1 VTDGLMRAAVFHAA
15 HDVRV
20 ERVPIPVPADDEA
33 LIRVLRCG
41 VCGTDASEWSAGP
54 IMFPL
59 RSRHRVSGHV
69 GPMIPGHE
77 YIGEIVSAP
86 AGSGFVP
93 GQLVASG
100 AGVSCG
106 HCPRCLEGRTNICE
120 NYFTYGLNA
129 NGGLA
134 EFVATRTSV
143 LVPIPD
149 GIPLDRAGMAQ
160 PLAVA
165 LHAGRQS
172 GARDGDRVVIIG
184 AGVIGSLIL
193 MGLLHLHSNLD
204 VTVIDFAGPKLERS
218 LEIGATRVLEVG
230 DDVGARLAVAIGPRG
245 ADVVIEAS
253 GAPGQVSTAIH
264 LARAG
269 GRVLAVG
276 LPKAPPPVDMHDLIV
291 REITM
296 VSTNAHVC
304 ATDIPE
310 ALVLLGSARPA
321 ELVFDSV
328 VGLDAVAETLQR
340 LASGEL
346 DGKILIDPAI

>member
-1 VTDGLMRAAVFHAA
+1 MSTQMRAAVYHAA
-15 HDVRV
+15 RDVRI
-20 ERVPIPVPADDEA
+20 ETRPIPMPDENEA

-41 VCGTDASEWSAGP
+41 VCGTDASEWSTGP
-54 IMFPL
+54 IMYPTQA
-59 RSRHRVSGHV
+59 RHRVSGHL
-69 GPMIPGHE
+69 GPMILGHE

-106 HCPRCLEGRTNICE
+106 RCPRCLEGKSNICE

-134 EFVATRTSV
+134 EFVVSVTSV

-149 GIPLDRAGMAQ
+149 GIPVDRAALAQ
-160 PLAVA
+160 PMAVG
-165 LHAGRQS
+165 LHAARQA
-172 GARDGDRVVIIG
+172 GVREGDRVVVIG

-193 MGLLHLHSNLD
+193 MGLLHLQRDLD
-204 VTVIDFAGPKLERS
+204 VTVVDFAGPKLDRAIK
-218 LEIGATRVLEVG
+218 IGATRVLEPSG
-230 DDVGARLAVAIGPRG
+230 DLQDRIGSAIGPRG

-253 GAPGQVSTAIH
+253 GAPGQLSTAIH
-264 LARAG
+264 VARSG

-276 LPKAPPPVDMHDLIV
+276 LSKTSPTVDTHDLIV
-291 REITM
+291 REITL

-304 ATDIPE
+304 ADDIPE
-310 ALVLLGSARPA
+310 ALTLLSTRMPA
-321 ELVFDSV
+321 ELVLDSV
-328 VGLDAVAETLQR
+328 VSLEDVIATLSA
-340 LASGEL
+340 LASGSL
-346 DGKILIDPAI
+346 DGKVLIDPSR